1 MGTGQVYGLSPLQ
14 RELMAEVCQPA
25 YRTLAL
31 RLRHLAQ
38 LGWEWNSADV
48 DAVRAWLFDIH
59 RDDLEPVGASS

>member
-1 MGTGQVYGLSPLQ
+1 MGTGQVYGLSQLQ
-14 RELMAEVCQPA
+14 RELVAEVCQPA

-38 LGWEWNSADV
+38 LSWEWNGADV

-59 RDDLEPVGASS
+59 RYDQASVGATR